1 MSWATNE
8 TLEHALHLIALLTS
22 GTPAT
27 RALEAAAD
35 ACVQQHLTE
44 LCTRDPG
51 VNGQVVYDEIAKP
64 WPQVLPRLLQML
76 NADPANKRAAPVPDS
91 TRIKIALC
99 FSALLGHST
108 QTPLKMTRMPPTPP
122 A

>member
-22 GTPAT
+22 GTQAS

-35 ACVQQHLTE
+35 ACMQHYLTE
-44 LCTRDPG
+44 LCARDPG
-51 VNGQVVYDEIAKP
+51 VNGQVVYDEIVKP

-108 QTPLKMTRMPPTPP
+108 RTPLNDPHAPTQPS
-122 A
+122 